1 MSDRPNRVTIV
12 EEGPREGFQSE
23 PPGIPTADKIALV
36 EALAGTGLRQIAC
49 CSFMNPERLPQMA
62 DAEAIAAGITRRPG
76 TRYTGLWLN
85 LRGLER
91 ARQTSIDLEGFLVG
105 SASDTFGLRNNG
117 KDRDGLLAEQRRMAV
132 AYREA
137 GIRPGPC
144 YVFTAFGCNY
154 EGAVPIANV
163 IRAAAPLLDICRDAG
178 ETTPVLYLCDTVGHG
193 NPDGVTRAVAAVRD
207 RWPEVEVALHLHDT
221 RGLGLANAL
230 AGLNLGVSRF
240 DSSIGG
246 LGGCPFAGNKAAAGN
261 ISTEDFAFLC
271 EEMGIATGLD
281 LDALIVCAQ
290 HAERIVGHPLPGR
303 LMRAGRPR
311 H

>member
-1 MSDRPNRVTIV
+1 MSERPKRVMIV

-23 PPGIPTADKIALV
+23 PPGIATADKIALI
-36 EALAGTGLRQIAC
+36 EALADAGLKQIAC
-49 CSFMNPERLPQMA
+49 CSFVNPDRLPQMA
-62 DAEAIAAGITRRPG
+62 DAEAIATGIRRRPE

-91 ARQTSIDLEGFLVG
+91 ALRTPIDFEGFLLA

-117 KDRDGLLAEQRRMAV
+117 RDRDGLLAEQFRMAD
-132 AYREA
+132 AYKSA
-137 GIRPGPC
+137 GKSPGPA

-154 EGAVPIANV
+154 EGAVPTANV
-163 IRAAAPLLDICRDAG
+163 LKAAEPLLEICRGAG
-178 ETTPVLYLCDTVGHG
+178 QTEPVLYLCDTVGYA
-193 NPDGVTRAVAAVRD
+193 NPDSVSRTVAAVRE
-207 RWPEVEVALHLHDT
+207 RWPQAQVALHLHDT

-230 AGLNLGVSRF
+230 AGLNLGVTRF

-261 ISTEDFAFLC
+261 ISTEDFAFMC
-271 EEMGIATGLD
+271 EEMGIETGLD
-281 LDALIVCAQ
+281 IDALIECAIL
-290 HAERIVGHPLPGR
+290 AERIVGRLLPGR